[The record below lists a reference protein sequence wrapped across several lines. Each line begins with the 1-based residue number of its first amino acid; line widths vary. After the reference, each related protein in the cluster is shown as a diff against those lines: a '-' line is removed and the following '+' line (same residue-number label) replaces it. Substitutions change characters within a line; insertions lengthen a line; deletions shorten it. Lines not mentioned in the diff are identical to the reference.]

1 MLDRIDLPRLSV
13 ARRLQRPFSPPCLHS
28 LFVFALLA
36 LNGCTPS
43 QHRRAADKD
52 VYRIV
57 QQVEAR
63 VFGHTNAFNIDTPYS
78 GRKPVEILAA
88 ELIEDRMQT
97 NRRVLA
103 LDEALR
109 LAVTNSRDYQAAKE
123 TLYLSAL
130 SLTGSRH
137 AFTPQFF
144 AGSEAALDRSFNI
157 GQKRENVVVVT
168 PGPVPVLTT
177 NVITSE
183 TVNTKISGSVNS
195 QIGVSQ
201 LFKTGGS
208 LSVTL
213 ANDILNDLLLYYTGD
228 PQRSIISTI
237 SVNLAQPL
245 LRGFGKNSRAVENL
259 TQANRNVVYAVRTHS
274 FFQDDFARRI
284 VNDYFNLLSRK
295 DTIRNNYAN
304 YLSRVEAT
312 KRLEARAQDREQVSA
327 VDQTR
332 QAELSAKNTYVN
344 SVADYFTALDEFKIT
359 LGLPLGERLLL
370 DDAALTEVRET
381 GLVPAPLDPVV
392 AYRLAAQ
399 RRLPLLNAID
409 QFEDSKRKVR
419 VFADALKPGL
429 DFFADATLRSEEPTD
444 YTEFDINKIRG
455 GVGVQLDLP
464 LNRLLERN
472 DYRAALVSF
481 ESELRQLTL
490 ELDRVRDRIEEGVR
504 TLEQRRQTFFIQT
517 NALALANRR
526 VESSTL
532 LLQAGRAEVRDLIE
546 AQDAQLRAQNDVTRA
561 IVGYQ
566 EARLQLMLD
575 IGLLRTEQPKF
586 WLQDHLAGQLPDERP
601 PAGERAE
608 AVEKPVVPPD
618 QLFNN

>member
-1 MLDRIDLPRLSV
+1 MLKNDRFKIQGGMALACALFLS
-13 ARRLQRPFSPPCLHS
+13 
-28 LFVFALLA
+28 
-36 LNGCTPS
+36 GCTPS
-43 QHRRAADKD
+43 QHRRAADRD

-63 VFGHTNAFNIDTPYS
+63 VFGHTNTFNIDTPYS
-78 GRKPVEILAA
+78 GRKPAEILAA

-97 NRRVLA
+97 NRRVLK

-123 TLYLSAL
+123 VLYLSAL

-144 AGSEAALDRSFNI
+144 ASSEASLDRSFAI
-157 GQKRENVVVVT
+157 GQKSEYGLIDPPFSPPRFGVVT
-168 PGPVPVLTT
+168 RDT
-177 NVITSE
+177 E
-183 TVNTKISGSVNS
+183 NTKISGSVNNK
-195 QIGVSQ
+195 IGVSQ

-228 PQRSIISTI
+228 PQRSIISTL

-245 LRGFGKNSRAVENL
+245 LSGFGRNNRAVENL
-259 TQANRNVVYAVRTHS
+259 TQANRNVVYAVRTHA

-284 VNDYFNLLSRK
+284 VNDYFTLLSRK

-344 SVADYFTALDEFKIT
+344 SVADYFTLLDEFKIT
-359 LGLPLGERLLL
+359 LGLPLGDRLLL
-370 DDAALTEVRET
+370 DDSALAEVRET
-381 GLVPAPLDPVV
+381 GLVPAPLDPVE
-392 AYRLAAQ
+392 AYRLAVQ

-429 DFFADATLRSEEPTD
+429 DFFADASLKSEGTTD
-444 YTEFDINKIRG
+444 YTQFDLNKIKA
-455 GVGVQLDLP
+455 GVGLRLDLP
-464 LNRLLERN
+464 LDRLLERN

-490 ELDRVRDRIEEGVR
+490 DLDRVRDRIEEGVR
-504 TLEQRRQTFFIQT
+504 NLEQRQQNFFIQT

-526 VESSTL
+526 VDSSTL

-575 IGLLRTEQPKF
+575 IGLLQTEQPKF
-586 WLQDHLAGQLPDERP
+586 WLKDHLASLPSPDRP
-601 PAGERAE
+601 PSDARVE
-608 AVEKPVVPPD
+608 AAEKPVVPPD